1 MCFNTLKSSLIDW
14 QWGHIAPAHFHS
26 SPQHGPSPG
35 FNDVTVFYRNCSAQV
50 RHRETRIETDVV
62 SESEYLLGIRFSAQ
76 LHGRFLAFDGIKSNT
91 LGYGDLKTFQ
101 RSGELEFF
109 QAQYCHNWGGIVMR
123 GFCFTG
129 TFRGERRHWSQWSS
143 WTNGKTTFP
152 FWKEQHIKNIG
163 PTERWDCVV
172 GWCASRS
179 QTRLC
184 CCLLSD
190 WRAHISW
197 FPGGL
202 REKQQENT
210 K

>member
-35 FNDVTVFYRNCSAQV
+35 FNDVTVFHRNCSAQV

-91 LGYGDLKTFQ
+91 LGLYGDLKTFQ

-109 QAQYCHNWGGIVMR
+109 QAQYCHNWGAIVMR

-152 FWKEQHIKNIG
+152 FWKEKHIKTSDQQRGEIVLLG
-163 PTERWDCVV
+163 DVPVEARRGSVAVC
-172 GWCASRS
+172 C
-179 QTRLC
+179 QTDVHTSLG
-184 CCLLSD
+184 
-190 WRAHISW
+190 
-197 FPGGL
+197 FQGG
-202 REKQQENT
+202 
-210 K
+210 